1 MNDMARNAL
10 SIKEQRHQPWK
21 IIEGLV
27 SMGENYQGAKQHC
40 PFMKWAITNIKN
52 IESIYISLFIILD
65 NLYFYI

>member
-40 PFMKWAITNIKN
+40 PFMK
-52 IESIYISLFIILD
+52 
-65 NLYFYI
+65 